1 MTENLYSAFDPII
14 GNVKDPTLKAILKY
28 EKYPSILAIQHIHGK
43 NFQDYPEW

>member
-28 EKYPSILAIQHIHGK
+28 EKYPSILAIQQITGK